1 VPGEEEVVPIIDAA
15 PQLMAYVRAAAI
27 LLGALFLARVLRRRI
42 AASRRL
48 APQHRM
54 LLRPLVGFAL
64 AAVSVLW
71 AFTELGFHIGPMLG
85 AAGIL
90 TVAIGF
96 AAQTSV
102 SNLISGVF
110 LMAER
115 PFVVGDVIT
124 IGPTT
129 GEVLS
134 VNLMSVKL
142 RTFDNLMVRL
152 PNETVLKSEV
162 TNVSYFPIRR
172 LDIVLSVAYRESI
185 PRVRELL
192 GEVAE
197 ANPLCLEEPKSLFI
211 FLGFGESG
219 LSMQFSVWGAGETFI
234 EMRNS
239 MYEGIKERFDEAGVE
254 LPFPHRTLYA
264 GSQSAPL
271 PIRLVR
277 DDGEAA
283 SPHEDQAE

>member
-1 VPGEEEVVPIIDAA
+1 MPGEEEVVPIIDAA
-15 PQLMAYVRAAAI
+15 PQLMAYLRAAAI

-110 LMAER
+110 LMGER
-115 PFVVGDVIT
+115 PFVVGDIIT
-124 IGPTT
+124 IGGTT
-129 GEVLS
+129 GEVLA

-162 TNVSYFPIRR
+162 TNISYFPIRR

-192 GEVAE
+192 SEVAE
-197 ANPLCLEEPKSLFI
+197 ANPLCLEEPKPLFI

-219 LSMQFSVWGAGETFI
+219 LNMQFSVWGGSETFI

-254 LPFPHRTLYA
+254 LPFPHRALYA

-277 DDGEAA
+277 EEPEAA
-283 SPHEDQAE
+283 APREAEAE